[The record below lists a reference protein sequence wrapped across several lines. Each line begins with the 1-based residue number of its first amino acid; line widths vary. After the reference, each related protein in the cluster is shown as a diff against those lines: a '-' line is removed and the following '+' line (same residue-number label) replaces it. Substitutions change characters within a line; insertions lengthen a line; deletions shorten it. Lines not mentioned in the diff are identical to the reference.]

1 MYLGENNMYQKKNLK
16 IFILSGKAASGKNV
30 VANIIQEYFK
40 KENCIQV
47 SYAYYIK
54 DYLTR
59 MGKYNE
65 SEKSRYRSLLQEFGI
80 DFLSKHI
87 DSHFLIRRVLEDIE
101 VFSYFYDV
109 IIITDARL
117 IDEVEIP
124 KKHFQNVTT
133 IRITNHTKNDLTEME
148 QKHIT
153 EVDLDLY
160 EKFDYVIENNGS
172 LEELQEKVRF
182 LLKGEE

>member
-1 MYLGENNMYQKKNLK
+1 MYQKKNLK

-59 MGKYNE
+59 MGKYSE
-65 SEKSRYRSLLQEFGI
+65 SEKSRYRSLLQEFGT

-87 DSHFLIRRVLEDIE
+87 DSHFLINRVLEDIE
-101 VFSYFYDV
+101 VFSYFYNV

-117 IDEVEIP
+117 LEEIEIP
-124 KKHFQNVTT
+124 KQKFQNVTT
-133 IRITNHTKNDLTEME
+133 IRIVSSLSNNLTEAE
-148 QKHIT
+148 QKHVT
-153 EVDLDLY
+153 EIGLDTY
-160 EKFDYVIENNGS
+160 EKFDYIIDNNS
-172 LEELQEKVRF
+172 NLEELKKKTVAI
-182 LLKGEE
+182 LKGEE